1 MLTLPIKAKWFDM
14 IERGVKYEE
23 YRRICP
29 YYDRLFKDLPEDE
42 LFFVRFRNGYR
53 SDSPLMECV
62 VNVQVKEGYEAWGA
76 ELGVYYYAL
85 GIYNVT
91 ILIPRKS
98 R

>member
-1 MLTLPIKAKWFDM
+1 MLTLTIKSQWFDM
-14 IERGVKYEE
+14 IASGEKLEE

-29 YYDRLFKDLPEDE
+29 YYDRLFKDRPDDDL
-42 LFFVRFRNGYR
+42 LFVRFRNGYR